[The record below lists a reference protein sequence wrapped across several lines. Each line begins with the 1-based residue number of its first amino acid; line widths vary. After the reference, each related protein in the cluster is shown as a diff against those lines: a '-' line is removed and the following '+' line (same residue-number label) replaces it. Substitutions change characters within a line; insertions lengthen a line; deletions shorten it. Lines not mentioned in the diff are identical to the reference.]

1 MSDAK
6 VSALDIDPELRARF
20 LARVAA
26 ENRPANQVLEELVC
40 EYLAREPAT
49 ADLRLRRQALRYA
62 TASVA
67 LEGFHPNTESD
78 RRAILHAEGKITF
91 AQMIDLEAV
100 L

>member
-6 VSALDIDPELRARF
+6 VTALDIDPELRSRF

-26 ENRPANQVLEELVC
+26 ENRPASQVLEELVC
-40 EYLAREPAT
+40 EYLARELAP
-49 ADLRLRRQALRYA
+49 ADLRLRREALRYA

-67 LEGFHPNTESD
+67 LEGFHPNAESD
-78 RRAILHAEGKITF
+78 RRAALHAEGKITL